1 MYYKNMSSYSNLPAN
16 IPWYPIIIIV
26 MANVQKLSDE
36 IGLLNTKYI
45 INISIDDCMM
55 WTIVWR
61 NIIDTTNSR
70 NFTPLK
76 FKYITFLKM

>member
-1 MYYKNMSSYSNLPAN
+1 MRAASNLPAN

-26 MANVQKLSDE
+26 IANVQKLSVE

-45 INISIDDCMM
+45 INISIDDCIM

-61 NIIDTTNSR
+61 NIIDITNSK
-70 NFTPLK
+70 NCTPSK
-76 FKYITFLKM
+76 FKYITF

>member
-1 MYYKNMSSYSNLPAN
+1 MSAYSNLPAN

-45 INISIDDCMM
+45 MNISIDDCIIC
-55 WTIVWR
+55 TIVWR
-61 NIIDTTNSR
+61 NITDTTNSR
-70 NFTPLK
+70 NFTP
-76 FKYITFLKM
+76 

>member
-1 MYYKNMSSYSNLPAN
+1 MRASSNLPAN

-26 MANVQKLSDE
+26 IANVQKLSGE

-45 INISIDDCMM
+45 INISIDDCIM

-61 NIIDTTNSR
+61 NIIDITNSK
-70 NFTPLK
+70 NFTP
-76 FKYITFLKM
+76 